1 MQHIV
6 AKKPH
11 HDQTKQEAETAVEHI
26 QRIGWMDGRTDIQTD
41 GWTDRS
47 NTVTLILNLLSLNNR
62 IK

>member
-26 QRIGWMDGRTDIQTD
+26 QRIAWIDGRTYRRTD
-41 GWTDRS
+41 GRTE
-47 NTVTLILNLLSLNNR
+47 VILLH
-62 IK
+62 

>member
-6 AKKPH
+6 AKKSH
-11 HDQTKQEAETAVEHI
+11 HDQTNKEAETAVEHI
-26 QRIGWMDGRTDIQTD
+26 QRIGWMDGRTYRRT

-47 NTVTLILNLLSLNNR
+47 NTVTLILNLLRLTNR

>member
-26 QRIGWMDGRTDIQTD
+26 QRIGWIDGRTYRRAD
-41 GWTDRS
+41 GWTE
-47 NTVTLILNLLSLNNR
+47 VILLH
-62 IK
+62 

>member
-26 QRIGWMDGRTDIQTD
+26 QRIGWMDGRTYRRTD
-41 GWTDRS
+41 GRTE
-47 NTVTLILNLLSLNNR
+47 VIPLP
-62 IK
+62 